1 MSLLLTY
8 FLFYSQMLR
17 RELTITF
24 FFLFIKMDTL
34 ESSAWTLSGSL
45 SHIGPGQVSPFTKV
59 PKSLEHFCLKTLMII
74 FLVAI
79 VGHEVYGNLQF
90 FWQVDASKSSG
101 SACWAFCA
109 LSAAPR
115 TICYV
120 YYIPNIGSTGF
131 RWVVKCKTTIF
142 ISDMAHLKIV
152 CKGIVRWFSG

>member
-74 FLVAI
+74 FFGCYCRAWSLWKPTVFLTSRCLKVI
-79 VGHEVYGNLQF
+79 WKCLLGFLCFIGCTTHYMLCLLYTKHRLHRF
-90 FWQVDASKSSG
+90 QVSSQ
-101 SACWAFCA
+101 
-109 LSAAPR
+109 
-115 TICYV
+115 
-120 YYIPNIGSTGF
+120 
-131 RWVVKCKTTIF
+131 
-142 ISDMAHLKIV
+142 M
-152 CKGIVRWFSG
+152 